1 MQKLLLIIIPALW
14 IGAIAILSV
23 QNATPV
29 AIQFLG
35 LQSIELPL
43 GVVLSFCVAGAM
55 LATAALLLLFSNQ
68 RRPQR

>member
-55 LATAALLLLFSNQ
+55 LATAALLLLFGDQ

>member
-55 LATAALLLLFSNQ
+55 LTTAALLLLFSNQ